1 MPNGN
6 ATRLIICV
14 EFKKRLVDFC
24 LRHRLS
30 RFPRKLRDQHI
41 LLRSVA
47 LTLDLTAE
55 YTEEQ
60 INDMLTSWLREVG
73 RSFRFDHVN
82 LRRLLVDEG
91 YLDRTSDGSR
101 YWLSALS
108 RNHPVFEPAVEDIDV
123 YEVVRASVELIEMQK
138 RHYSQR

>member
-1 MPNGN
+1 MLN
-6 ATRLIICV
+6 ANTARPITID

-24 LRHRLS
+24 LRSGLL
-30 RFPRKLRDQHI
+30 RFPRKLRDRHI
-41 LLRSVA
+41 LLKSVA
-47 LTLDLTAE
+47 LTMELTAE

-60 INDMLTSWLREVG
+60 INEMLTSWLREVG
-73 RSFRFDHVN
+73 RRIRLDHVN

-91 YLDRTSDGSR
+91 YLGRISDGSR

-123 YEVVRASVELIEMQK
+123 YEVVRAGKDLIEMQK